1 MKHLRWITTPQPA
14 KAQFESVLQLI
25 AVISGLLSLINQF
38 GDTLGTNKGNAG

>member
-1 MKHLRWITTPQPA
+1 MKHMKCLTAPQPA

-38 GDTLGTNKGNAG
+38 GDTIGTNKGNAS